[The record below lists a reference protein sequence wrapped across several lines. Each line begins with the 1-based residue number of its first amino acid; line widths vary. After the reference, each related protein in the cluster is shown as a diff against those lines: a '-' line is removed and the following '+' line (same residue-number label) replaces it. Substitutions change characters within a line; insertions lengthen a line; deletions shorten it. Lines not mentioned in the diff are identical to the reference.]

1 MREIEE
7 KLNLLDIQIMGT
19 ILFIVSLFV
28 SILLNVNQRKYTLH
42 QKPLFSAKT
51 TYLIS
56 NFNRLLVLAI
66 ALSFLYTSYEFK
78 KIAKE
83 KGSNVALND
92 LDVFASTLTVVGA
105 IIVLYITAN
114 SPVENALDIENPNI

>member
-78 KIAKE
+78 KIAEK

>member
-7 KLNLLDIQIMGT
+7 KLKLLDIQIIGS

-28 SILLNVNQRKYTLH
+28 SILLNINQRKYTLH
-42 QKPLFSAKT
+42 KKPLFNAKT

-56 NFNRLLVLAI
+56 NFNRILVLAI

-78 KIAKE
+78 KIAEE
-83 KGSNVALND
+83 KGSNVALNE
-92 LDVFASTLTVVGA
+92 LDVFSSVLTVVGA
-105 IIVLYITAN
+105 VIVLYITAK
-114 SPVENALDIENPNI
+114 SPVEDALNIENPNI